1 MACDWSAGRRA
12 GKHLGFMSL
21 RHFDVVVIGRSLG
34 CLSAAA
40 LLARR
45 DFRVLVLG
53 HGELPPSYSWQGRS
67 LARRTFSLLFG
78 ETPVLRRILQDLAQ
92 SQTFRRRTRRVE
104 PSFSLLMPQA

>member
-1 MACDWSAGRRA
+1 MT
-12 GKHLGFMSL
+12 L

-53 HGELPPSYSWQGRS
+53 QGELPPS
-67 LARRTFSLLFG
+67 
-78 ETPVLRRILQDLAQ
+78 
-92 SQTFRRRTRRVE
+92 
-104 PSFSLLMPQA
+104 